1 LWLGLQRGRYH
12 RPRLRANH
20 HFKEKSQMDEQTR
33 RARELDALKIIAA
46 ELSKLRMLREYEI
59 GAEVRE
65 VEGNLYVQPIEK

>member
-1 LWLGLQRGRYH
+1 
-12 RPRLRANH
+12 
-20 HFKEKSQMDEQTR
+20 MDEQTR
-33 RARELDALKIIAA
+33 RARELDALEIIAA